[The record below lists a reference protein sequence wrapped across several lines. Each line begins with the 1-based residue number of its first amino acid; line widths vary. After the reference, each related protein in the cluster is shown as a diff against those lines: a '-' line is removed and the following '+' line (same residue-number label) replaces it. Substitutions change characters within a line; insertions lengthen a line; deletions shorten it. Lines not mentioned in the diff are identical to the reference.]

1 MSTDREVF
9 DEKGGGGGGSIFK
22 IINFVFRM
30 GKGKNKL
37 SEILLVF
44 TKLQV
49 LEENVNLKR
58 KNSLTKDNCKVTSN

>member
-1 MSTDREVF
+1 
-9 DEKGGGGGGSIFK
+9 
-22 IINFVFRM
+22 M